1 MKKSDLIKGL
11 EICSAD
17 IDDVDMDCDNC
28 PYKKYGYGESEYI
41 GTNCDI
47 EIMRDALKYLGSTT
61 TNPVNEIK
69 DFTTEGMSL
78 EERYDILNKV
88 DLIPIGT
95 VCYKAGDF
103 TENTEEIVVE
113 ETNQKV
119 VTMFWNNLYF
129 LDKEKADEATF
140 KAHAEYANWLFK

>member
-11 EICSAD
+11 EICP
-17 IDDVDMDCDNC
+17 VNMDCDNC
-28 PYKKYGYGESEYI
+28 LYKKYGYEESEYK

-47 EIMRDALKYLGSTT
+47 EIMRDAPKIFRINT
-61 TNPVNEIK
+61 TNLVNEIK

-119 VTMFWNNLYF
+119 VTMFWNSLYF
-129 LDKEKADEATF
+129 LDKEKADKATF
-140 KAHAEYANWLFK
+140 KAHAEYTNWLFK

>member
-17 IDDVDMDCDNC
+17 PDAVDMDCDNC
-28 PYKKYGYGESEYI
+28 PYKKYAYGESEYR
-41 GTNCDI
+41 GTNCDT

-69 DFTTEGMSL
+69 DFTTEGMPL
-78 EERYDILNKV
+78 EERYGILNKV

-103 TENTEEIVVE
+103 AEYTEKIVVE
-113 ETNQKV
+113 KTNQKR
-119 VTMFWNNLYF
+119 VTMFWNSLYF
-129 LDKEKADEATF
+129 LDKKKADEATF
-140 KAHAEYANWLFK
+140 KAHAKYSNWLFK